1 MMYPKTEFR
10 QLGVFFAWFRGGSGA
25 MCGVFGGERMETGG
39 SMQHGVDM
47 ACKTVSGVKSGGQ
60 RLTKSRVA
68 ETGTGTAG
76 CT

>member
-1 MMYPKTEFR
+1 
-10 QLGVFFAWFRGGSGA
+10 

-47 ACKTVSGVKSGGQ
+47 ACKTVSGVKSGGPASYE
-60 RLTKSRVA
+60 SRVA

-76 CT
+76 CTGELGERGEEEAVLPVCMP

>member
-10 QLGVFFAWFRGGSGA
+10 HLGGLFSWVRGGSGA
-25 MCGVFGGERMETGG
+25 MCSVFGDERMETGG

-60 RLTKSRVA
+60 RLTKA
-68 ETGTGTAG
+68 E
-76 CT
+76 